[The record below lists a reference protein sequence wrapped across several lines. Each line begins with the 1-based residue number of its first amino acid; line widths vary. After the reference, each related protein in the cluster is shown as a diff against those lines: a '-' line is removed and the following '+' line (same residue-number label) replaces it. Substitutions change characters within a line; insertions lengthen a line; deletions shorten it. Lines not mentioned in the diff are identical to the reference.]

1 MYYLHSGWKAITEVT
16 WLSPTRL
23 SNIIVTTFSGRVG
36 SLTVTNTTTVVTDDD
51 TVYTWCDDCAMVRFI
66 LDSVNLI

>member
-1 MYYLHSGWKAITEVT
+1 MYYLHSGWKAIIEVT
-16 WLSPTRL
+16 WLSPTIL

-36 SLTVTNTTTVVTDDD
+36 SLTVTNTTTMVADD